1 MEPAIGRCGHL
12 TGDGDLPLVEDRVH
26 DDVVDAGRP
35 KRRTGAADGH
45 RNHAEPGV
53 VVSDGKT
60 LVFTQMDDPQRSSD
74 IYALSLDGDRKPRVL
89 LRTKFSEDS
98 PKLSPNGA

>member
-1 MEPAIGRCGHL
+1 MTMWWMPA
-12 TGDGDLPLVEDRVH
+12 DRS
-26 DDVVDAGRP
+26 AAPG
-35 KRRTGAADGH
+35 ADGH

-74 IYALSLDGDRKPRVL
+74 IYALSLDGDRKPRVA
-89 LRTKFSEDS
+89 
-98 PKLSPNGA
+98 PNEVL